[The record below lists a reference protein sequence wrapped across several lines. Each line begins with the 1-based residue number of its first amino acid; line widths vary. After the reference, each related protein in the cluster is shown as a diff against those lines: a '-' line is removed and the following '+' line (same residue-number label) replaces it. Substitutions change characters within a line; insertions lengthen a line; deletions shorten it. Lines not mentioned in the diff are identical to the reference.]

1 MESTEALFGKIALKN
16 KLLTDEQLEECVTL
30 RRMGSKKPLG
40 EILLEKGFINEKQFR
55 AIVQYIQ
62 QKAQTASQPQTA
74 VAEEEP
80 APPPPPAREKRES
93 APAEPRKAG
102 GGPLPP
108 ITELLTRAKKMGAS
122 DLHISIATKPFVR
135 YHGEL
140 KYFEEYATLD
150 ADTTQRRIFE
160 ILTPDQQKKF
170 TERNDLDTCLE
181 LAGVGRFRTSILRQ
195 RRGVAGVFRIIR
207 DKVPSLED
215 LGIPEIVRKF
225 TTYHQGIVLITGST
239 GSGKSST
246 LAALVEIVNQT
257 RKDHVITLEDPIEYV
272 FDCKKA
278 NVSQRQIEQHTHS
291 WGNALRAALREDPDV
306 IMVGEMRDL
315 DTMRLAVTAAET
327 GHLVLATLHTTN
339 ATRTI
344 DRLLDVFPPKE
355 QSQIRAM
362 VSESLRGVVSQ
373 QLIPRADGKGRVAAC
388 EILFSTPAV
397 ANLIRE
403 KRTFQ
408 LYSVLQ
414 TGKKLGMKLMDDAL
428 EDLLKQKIITK
439 EQARFRAQNPKR
451 FEAK

>member
-1 MESTEALFGKIALKN
+1 MEPAEALFGKVALKN
-16 KLLTDEQLEECVTL
+16 KLLSEAQLEECVAA
-30 RRMGSKKPLG
+30 RREAKKPLG
-40 EILLEKGFINEKQFR
+40 EILLERGYLNEKQFR
-55 AIVQYIQ
+55 AIVQYVQ
-62 QKAQTASQPQTA
+62 QKTGAPAAAAAPAA

-80 APPPPPAREKRES
+80 PA
-93 APAEPRKAG
+93 AEPGAAPRAG
-102 GGPLPP
+102 GGAPLPP
-108 ITELLTRAKKMGAS
+108 LRELLARAKKMGAS
-122 DLHISIATKPFVR
+122 DVHISIATRPFVR
-135 YHGEL
+135 HHGQIRFL
-140 KYFEEYATLD
+140 EEYAPIDPETSKARLY
-150 ADTTQRRIFE
+150 E
-160 ILTPDQQKKF
+160 ILTPEQRQRF
-170 TERNDLDTCLE
+170 EERLDLDTCLE
-181 LAGVGRFRTSILRQ
+181 VPGLGRFRTSILRQ

-207 DKVPSLED
+207 DKVPTLEE
-215 LGIPEIVRKF
+215 LGLPEILRKF
-225 TTYHQGIVLITGST
+225 TTYHQGIVLVTGAA

-246 LAALVEIVNQT
+246 LAALIEIINQT

-272 FDCKKA
+272 YECKKA
-278 NVSQRQIEQHTHS
+278 NITQRQIEAHTLS
-291 WGNALRAALREDPDV
+291 WGNALRASLREDPDV

-355 QSQIRAM
+355 QPQIRAM
-362 VSESLRGVVSQ
+362 VSESLRGVISQ
-373 QLIPRADGKGRVAAC
+373 QLVPRADGKGRAVAC

-414 TGKKLGMKLMDDAL
+414 TGRKLGMKLMDDAL
-428 EDLLKQKIITK
+428 AELLQQKVITK

-451 FEAK
+451 FEGK

>member
-1 MESTEALFGKIALKN
+1 MDRTETLFGKIALKN
-16 KLLTDEQLEECVTL
+16 GLLNEEQLEECVSI
-30 RRMGSKKPLG
+30 RRMGGAKPLG
-40 EILLEKGFINEKQFR
+40 EILLERGLINEKQFR
-55 AIVQYIQ
+55 AIVQFIEK
-62 QKAQTASQPQTA
+62 KAETAEKSQAQATA
-74 VAEEEP
+74 VAEEEAP
-80 APPPPPAREKRES
+80 YAAAPPAS
-93 APAEPRKAG
+93 AAKG
-102 GGPLPP
+102 GGKLLPP
-108 ITELLTRAKKMGAS
+108 ITELLSRAKKMGAS
-122 DLHISIATKPFVR
+122 DVHISIATKPFVR
-135 YHGEL
+135 LHGML
-140 KYFEEYATLD
+140 KFLDEYAPITPEDSQARL
-150 ADTTQRRIFE
+150 FE
-160 ILTPDQQKKF
+160 ILSPEQRKRF
-170 TERNDLDTCLE
+170 NERLDLDTCLE
-181 LAGVGRFRTSILRQ
+181 IPNVGRFRTSILRQ
-195 RRGVAGVFRIIR
+195 RRGVAGVFRIVR
-207 DKVPSLED
+207 DKVPALEE
-215 LGIPEIVRKF
+215 LGIPEICRKF
-225 TTYHQGIVLITGST
+225 TTYHQGIVLVTGST

-278 NVSQRQIEQHTHS
+278 NISQRQIESHTQS

-362 VSESLRGVVSQ
+362 VSESLRGVISQ
-373 QLIPRADGKGRVAAC
+373 QLVPRADGKGRVAAC

-428 EDLLKQKIITK
+428 QDLLTQKLITK
-439 EQARFRAQNPKR
+439 EQAKFRAQNPKR
-451 FEAK
+451 FEGK